1 MASTAQATVYHAVGK
16 RKTAVARVYMKAGEG
31 KISVNDRGFEEYFSR
46 PTSRM
51 IVMQPLELTGNVG
64 KWDISVNVMGS
75 GAAAQ
80 ASATRHGI
88 AKALLE
94 IDTATRPTLKRAG
107 LLTRD
112 SRKVERKKYGQS
124 GARKRYQFSKR

>member
-1 MASTAQATVYHAVGK
+1 MATEKVYHAVGK
-16 RKTAVARVYMKAGEG
+16 RKTAVARVYMQPGEG
-31 KISVNDRGFEEYFSR
+31 KINVNERGFEEYFTR

-51 IVMQPLELTGNVG
+51 VVMQPLELTGNVG
-64 KWDISVNVMGS
+64 KWDIRVNVYGS
-75 GAAAQ
+75 GPAAQ

-94 IDTATRPTLKRAG
+94 IDTAMRPTLKKAG
-107 LLTRD
+107 LITRD
-112 SRKVERKKYGQS
+112 SRQVERKKYGQS

>member
-1 MASTAQATVYHAVGK
+1 MAAKVFHAVGK
-16 RKTAVARVYMKAGEG
+16 RKTACARVYLTPGDG
-31 KISVNDRGFEEYFSR
+31 KITVNERGFEEYFTR

-51 IVMQPLELTGNVG
+51 VVMQPFELTGNVG
-64 KWDISVNVMGS
+64 KWDVSVNVYGS
-75 GAAAQ
+75 GPAAQ

-88 AKALLE
+88 SKALLE
-94 IDTATRPTLKRAG
+94 IDTATRAVLKKAG

-112 SRKVERKKYGQS
+112 SRQVERKKYGQS

>member
-1 MASTAQATVYHAVGK
+1 MAEKVFHAVGK
-16 RKTAVARVYMKAGEG
+16 RKTACARVYLTAGEG
-31 KISVNDRGFEEYFSR
+31 KIVVNERGFEEYFTR

-51 IVMQPLELTGNVG
+51 VVMQPFELTGTVG
-64 KWDISVNVMGS
+64 KWDVTVNVYGS
-75 GAAAQ
+75 GPAAQ

-88 AKALLE
+88 SKALLE
-94 IDTATRPTLKRAG
+94 IDLATRGTLKKAG

-112 SRKVERKKYGQS
+112 SRQVERKKYGQS

>member
-1 MASTAQATVYHAVGK
+1 MANAEKVFHATGK
-16 RKTAVARVYMKAGEG
+16 RKTACARVYLIPGEG
-31 KISVNDRGFEEYFSR
+31 KITVNDRGFEEYFTR

-51 IVMQPLELTGNVG
+51 VVMQPLEMTGNVG
-64 KWDISVNVMGS
+64 KWDIKVNVHGS
-75 GAAAQ
+75 GPAAQ

-88 AKALLE
+88 SKALLE
-94 IDTATRPTLKRAG
+94 VDGATRAVLKKAG

-112 SRKVERKKYGQS
+112 SRQVERKKYGQS